1 MLSYVRS
8 GLKSHTIRWHDK
20 EIIPGPML
28 QVNASDS
35 SWTVLVIV
43 TEVKE
48 MSLSSVATYLGKQSE
63 WTEDVLLLGM
73 REHYPEN
80 ELNFMVGTIH
90 HINRTD
96 AEH

>member
-1 MLSYVRS
+1 
-8 GLKSHTIRWHDK
+8 
-20 EIIPGPML
+20 
-28 QVNASDS
+28 
-35 SWTVLVIV
+35 
-43 TEVKE
+43 